1 MDVSTSVGFNAAR
14 FRALGDPT
22 RLRVVQ
28 ELAAGTRCV
37 CELRER
43 IEVSGSLLSHHLAVL
58 RDAGIITATRRG
70 RWIDYTLDR
79 DALSGLAELIAAQ
92 GAGVDR

>member
-1 MDVSTSVGFNAAR
+1 M
-14 FRALGDPT
+14 GDPT

-43 IEVSGSLLSHHLAVL
+43 IEVSGPLLSHHLAVL
-58 RDAGIITATRRG
+58 RNAGIVTAARRG
-70 RWIDYTLDR
+70 RWIDYTLHP
-79 DALSGLAELIAAQ
+79 DALGGLAELVTAQ
-92 GAGVDR
+92 GTGVDR